1 MHILGGGDGS
11 RLHWALVET
20 GLAEE
25 ASASYDGHD
34 GTGDSTLFAV
44 CDTDKVDEIEAIL
57 RRELHAVVDSLTE
70 DDLLR
75 ARSRIATGAAAASER
90 PNGRMFRLGTLWGY
104 GATYIPL
111 DEEVERISQVTLAD
125 LREIAQA
132 FPLNPTVRVVVVPNE
147 SAGADS
153 TDDASD
159 DSGEES

>member
-1 MHILGGGDGS
+1 
-11 RLHWALVET
+11 
-20 GLAEE
+20 
-25 ASASYDGHD
+25 
-34 GTGDSTLFAV
+34 
-44 CDTDKVDEIEAIL
+44 
-57 RRELHAVVDSLTE
+57 
-70 DDLLR
+70 
-75 ARSRIATGAAAASER
+75 
-90 PNGRMFRLGTLWGY
+90 MFRLGTLWGY

>member
-1 MHILGGGDGS
+1 MHVLGGGDGS

-44 CDTDKVDEIEAIL
+44 CDPDKVDEIEAIL
-57 RRELHAVVDSLTE
+57 RRELDALVASITD

-104 GATYIPL
+104 GAEYIPL
-111 DEEVERISQVTLAD
+111 DDEVERISRVTVE
-125 LREIAQA
+125 EIRSCCAR
-132 FPLNPTVRVVVVPNE
+132 FPLVPTVKVVVMPE
-147 SAGADS
+147 DGATGDEDDGADEA
-153 TDDASD
+153 DAA
-159 DSGEES
+159 